1 MTMEKL
7 AALKKGDKVMIV
19 STARK
24 ISEEEIR
31 PAIEVLNKWGLI
43 VVLGE
48 NLYGESDQFSGT
60 TEERTSDF
68 QRALDDEMVKAV
80 FCARGGYGTVK
91 IIDELDFS
99 RFIKYPKWIV
109 GYSDVTVLHNHVNQ
123 NYNIQSLHATMPI
136 NFPTN
141 SKESLESLENVL
153 FGEGMN
159 YEFGTH
165 ELNKNGKAQ
174 GILVGGNLSIIYSL
188 TGTKSQIDTK
198 GKILFLE
205 DLDEYLYHV
214 DRMMMNMQRAG
225 ILEGLAGLI
234 VGGMSDMND
243 NDIPFGKTAVEIIS
257 DAVKQYDYPVCFN
270 FPAGHI
276 DDNRALI
283 MGGDV
288 DLEVEEKCSLRSN
301 S

>member
-1 MTMEKL
+1 
-7 AALKKGDKVMIV
+7 MIV

-31 PAIEVLNKWGLI
+31 PTIEVLNKWGLI

-141 SKESLESLENVL
+141 SKESLENVL

-165 ELNKNGKAQ
+165 ELRA
-174 GILVGGNLSIIYSL
+174 SL
-188 TGTKSQIDTK
+188 
-198 GKILFLE
+198 KIVIF
-205 DLDEYLYHV
+205 
-214 DRMMMNMQRAG
+214 
-225 ILEGLAGLI
+225 
-234 VGGMSDMND
+234 S
-243 NDIPFGKTAVEIIS
+243 
-257 DAVKQYDYPVCFN
+257 
-270 FPAGHI
+270 
-276 DDNRALI
+276 
-283 MGGDV
+283 
-288 DLEVEEKCSLRSN
+288 
-301 S
+301 